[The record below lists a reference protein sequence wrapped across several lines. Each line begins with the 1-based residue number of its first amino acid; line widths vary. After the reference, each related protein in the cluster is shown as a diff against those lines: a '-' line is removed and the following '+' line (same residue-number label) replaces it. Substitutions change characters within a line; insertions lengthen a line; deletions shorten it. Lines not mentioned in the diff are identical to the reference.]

1 MEHREELLQTGAVSG
16 VFLGILVGLGYIQ
29 QLYFPGAFTDPI
41 LVAVALVPILFFLAV
56 TGRLNRLSGGGFEID
71 LQKQARKFISP
82 DAATEVDVK
91 PERLDAKVR
100 TSEIEKIKRRS
111 PTALTFELEKEGY
124 YNREAILDYLESLET
139 LRYVVFLDTEGGFE
153 GYSAVLD
160 FIRLVQ
166 NYDVPIVEKIE
177 NRKIL
182 DLEIV
187 HTESIKSDSTNE
199 DCLRAMEEHDVNEL
213 AVVNSDGKF
222 KGVVTQDDIVRKLM
236 SSAITEV

>member
-1 MEHREELLQTGAVSG
+1 M
-16 VFLGILVGLGYIQ
+16 
-29 QLYFPGAFTDPI
+29 
-41 LVAVALVPILFFLAV
+41 
-56 TGRLNRLSGGGFEID
+56 
-71 LQKQARKFISP
+71 
-82 DAATEVDVK
+82 DVK

-124 YNREAILDYLESLET
+124 YNREAILDYLESIET
-139 LRYVVFLDTEGGFE
+139 LQYVIFLNAEGEFE
-153 GYSAVLD
+153 GYSAILD

-166 NYDVPIVEKIE
+166 NYDVQIVEKIE

-187 HTESIKSDSTNE
+187 HTKSIKIDSTNKE
-199 DCLRAMEEHDVNEL
+199 CLLAMEDHAVTEL

-222 KGVVTQDDIVRKLM
+222 KGIVAQNDIIRKLM
-236 SSAITEV
+236 SSAITEK